1 MACAVPMSHEF
12 VLCKHSVVSCIL
24 WEGCAGCNVMCVFS
38 WFWQEYSYLLFLCSE
53 LNCIS
58 LAIAC
63 LFRPLSMSAIAV
75 YQMLYGYH
83 LICSQTENFNM
94 DVCRYSKEQVFF
106 CVWLI
111 SAEESGFF
119 PATSVSLMK
128 DFSLLASLD

>member
-1 MACAVPMSHEF
+1 
-12 VLCKHSVVSCIL
+12 
-24 WEGCAGCNVMCVFS
+24 
-38 WFWQEYSYLLFLCSE
+38 
-53 LNCIS
+53 
-58 LAIAC
+58 
-63 LFRPLSMSAIAV
+63 MSAIAV